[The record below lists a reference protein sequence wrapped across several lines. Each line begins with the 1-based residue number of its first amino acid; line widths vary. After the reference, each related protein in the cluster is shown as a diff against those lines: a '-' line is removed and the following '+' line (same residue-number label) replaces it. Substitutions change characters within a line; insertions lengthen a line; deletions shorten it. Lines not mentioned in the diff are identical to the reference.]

1 MVIVIYSSGMRTIL
15 FVCHTSGAILI
26 NIQKGGANN
35 MILLFGE
42 TSLPPS
48 KFLCDCDCGIIS
60 AFGSIDST
68 GSSSVL
74 SIFKLA
80 KLYTHFS

>member
-1 MVIVIYSSGMRTIL
+1 MRTIL
-15 FVCHTSGAILI
+15 FVCHTNGAILA

-48 KFLCDCDCGIIS
+48 KF
-60 AFGSIDST
+60 F
-68 GSSSVL
+68 V
-74 SIFKLA
+74 
-80 KLYTHFS
+80 